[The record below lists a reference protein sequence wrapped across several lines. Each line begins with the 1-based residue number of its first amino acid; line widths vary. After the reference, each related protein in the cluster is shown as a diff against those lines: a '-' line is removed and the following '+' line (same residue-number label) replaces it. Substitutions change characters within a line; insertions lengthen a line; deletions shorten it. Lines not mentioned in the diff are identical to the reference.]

1 MKYLFTA
8 MIVVSAV
15 YGMISGNTEAVS
27 NAVLEEG
34 VNAVELSMYMLGGMC
49 VWGGIMRVAE
59 KSGITAFICRIF
71 SPMAKFIFKGINPDG
86 KAFRAICMNIT
97 ANLLGLGNAATPFGI
112 EAMKE
117 LEKEENTKDTASANM
132 VLFTVLNTSSIT
144 IIPATV
150 ASLRLKHGSENPLD
164 ILPAVLLNSVI
175 SVSFALITAFI
186 LNSLFLKKTE
196 KKENR

>member
-8 MIVVSAV
+8 IIVLSAV
-15 YGMISGNTEAVS
+15 YGIFSGNTEAVS

-59 KSGITAFICRIF
+59 KSGITDFICHLF
-71 SPMAKFIFKGINPDG
+71 SPMAKFLFKGINSKG
-86 KAFRAICMNIT
+86 KAFKAICMNVT

-117 LEKEENTKDTASANM
+117 LEKEEKTGDTASPNM

-144 IIPATV
+144 LIPAAV
-150 ASLRLKHGSENPLD
+150 ASLRLKHGSQTPLD
-164 ILPAVLLNSVI
+164 ILPAVLINSLI
-175 SVSFALITAFI
+175 SVSFALITATV
-186 LNSLFLKKTE
+186 LNSVFLKRE
-196 KKENR
+196 K

>member
-8 MIVVSAV
+8 IIIISAI
-15 YGMISGNTEAVS
+15 YGMVSGNTEAVS

-71 SPMAKFIFKGINPDG
+71 APMAKFLFKGINPKG
-86 KAFRAICMNIT
+86 KAFKAICMNVT

-117 LEKEENTKDTASANM
+117 LEKEEKTGDTASPNM
-132 VLFTVLNTSSIT
+132 VIFTVLNTASIT
-144 IIPATV
+144 IIPSTV
-150 ASLRLKHGSENPLD
+150 ASLRLKHGCQTPLD
-164 ILPAVLLNSVI
+164 ILPAVLINSLI
-175 SVSFALITAFI
+175 SVSFALTTAVI
-186 LNSLFLKKTE
+186 LNSVFLN
-196 KKENR
+196 KKEN

>member
-1 MKYLFTA
+1 MKYLFTV
-8 MIVVSAV
+8 IIIISAI
-15 YGMISGNTEAVS
+15 YGMASGNTEAVS

-71 SPMAKFIFKGINPDG
+71 SPMAKFLFKGINPKG
-86 KAFRAICMNIT
+86 KAFKAICMNVT

-117 LEKEENTKDTASANM
+117 LEKEEKTDDTASPNM
-132 VLFTVLNTSSIT
+132 VIFTVLNTASIT
-144 IIPATV
+144 IIPSTV
-150 ASLRLKHGSENPLD
+150 ASLRLKHGCQTPLD
-164 ILPAVLLNSVI
+164 ILPAVLVNSVI
-175 SVSFALITAFI
+175 SVSFALITAII
-186 LNSLFLKKTE
+186 LNSVFLN
-196 KKENR
+196 KKEN